1 MGRLIK
7 IRVRTSPVTDPAFSA
22 PYAAVLDLTDRPV
35 LIVGGGSIAAH
46 KALGLV
52 AAGARVTVVAPEAVS
67 DLRENPHIDWHERSY
82 QRGEVASYR
91 LAITATDDAA
101 TNAQVAKDGDA
112 ANVFVNS
119 ADDAANCTFI
129 LPAVA
134 RRGDLQ
140 LMVSTNGRSPALA
153 RWFRGRLEAEL
164 TDIHLDLLDLM
175 SEVRQETKARGD
187 APGSGIWDQA
197 VDDRLLQLL
206 GQGHHEQAR
215 DHLRAALGLAP
226 Q

>member
-1 MGRLIK
+1 M
-7 IRVRTSPVTDPAFSA
+7 TDPAFST

-35 LIVGGGSIAAH
+35 LVVGGGSIAAH

-52 AAGARVTVVAPEAVS
+52 AAGARVTVVAPEAVP
-67 DLRENPHIDWHERSY
+67 DLRKNPQIDWHQRSY
-82 QRGEVASYR
+82 RRGEVASYR
-91 LAITATDDAA
+91 LAITATDDPT

-140 LMVSTNGRSPALA
+140 LTVSTNGRSPALA

-197 VDDRLLQLL
+197 IDDTLLELL
-206 GQGHHEQAR
+206 RQGHHKQAR
-215 DHLRAALGLAP
+215 DHLRAALRLAL